1 MTQIPAQ
8 LLLGVGNGAVFGALA
23 LALVLTYRS
32 SGVLNLA
39 TSAVALYAAYTFAFL
54 RQGQFFIPIPGPP
67 ALVSVGGPMA
77 VGPAMLI
84 ALAAATL
91 LGLGGYLLIFRPLRH
106 SPPATGFVAS
116 VGVLAVIQGVIAAR
130 AGTGVVSSGPIFPA
144 STLTIGG
151 FPVTSDRLYLG
162 AAIIAIAAAL
172 AAAMRFT
179 RFGLA
184 TRAVAETEKGAA
196 VTGLSP
202 NRVAIS
208 NWALSSLIAGLAGI
222 LISPIVPLQPVAYSL
237 FIVPA
242 LAAALLGQFSAI
254 APTVAAGLAIGMIQS
269 LIAFLQAEHP
279 ALPQVGLQEM
289 VPLVLIFV
297 LLAVRGRGLPGRG
310 ALVTQMLGRAPRPR
324 TVALPAVAG
333 TVVGVAAILATQGQY
348 RAALVTTLII
358 AIICLSLV
366 VVTGYTGQ
374 ISMAQLTLAGTSGF
388 LLSSA
393 TTSWGL
399 PFPIAPLVAALITT
413 GIGLVLGLVTL
424 RSRGMT
430 LAVVTLAFAV
440 AIEAFWF
447 DNTSLNGGL
456 SGAPVRP
463 PRLFGLDLSPGTGT
477 VRVAFAV
484 MCLVVLLLVAVSVG
498 LLRRSRLGGAMLAVR
513 ANERSAAAAG
523 INVRVVR
530 LAAFGIGAFIAGL
543 GGDLLTYQQTVV
555 PAASFTALGGIGLF
569 ATAYLAGVTS
579 VSGGL
584 LAGILADGGLL
595 FVYLNGLVNFGSWY
609 DVVTGVLL
617 VLTVIFNPEGLAR
630 GFHKLAE
637 RWQPAKRGAAPHRPA
652 HEAPVPAPRGA
663 VAAADGGRPSGPVLT
678 VRNASVHYGGVAA
691 VSDVSLEVPPGA
703 IVGLIGPNG
712 AGKTSLID
720 AISGFTA
727 MTGDVI
733 FAASSVA
740 RLKPHQR
747 VQHGLGRTFQGI
759 ELYDDLT
766 VEENVAVGDRTRR
779 RGGRDLTALFAMLGL
794 EEYRGRPV
802 AELSQGQRQL
812 VSIARALAGTPSLL
826 LLDEPAAG
834 LDSSESAWL
843 GERLRDIRA
852 GGVSM
857 LLVDHDMN
865 LMLGLCDVLYVLDF
879 GSVIAS
885 GTPEQVRANEKVIS
899 AYLGTTHGSD
909 ESDSPPALAHQPRH
923 QRRAP
928 LEAP

>member
-1 MTQIPAQ
+1 MTQVPAQ

-54 RQGQFFIPIPGPP
+54 RQGQLFIPIPGPP

-77 VGPAMLI
+77 VGPAMVI
-84 ALAAATL
+84 ALAAATV
-91 LGLGGYLLIFRPLRH
+91 LGLLSYLVIFRPLRH
-106 SPPATGFVAS
+106 SPPAAGLVAS

-130 AGTGVVSSGPIFPA
+130 VGTGVVSVGPVFPS

-151 FPVTSDRLYLG
+151 FAVTSDRLYLG
-162 AAIIAIAAAL
+162 ATIIVIAAAL
-172 AAAMRFT
+172 AAVMRFT

-184 TRAVAETEKGAA
+184 TRAAAETEKGAV

-202 NRVAIS
+202 DRIAVS
-208 NWALSSLIAGLAGI
+208 NWVLSSLIAGLAGI

-254 APTVAAGLAIGMIQS
+254 APTVVAGLAIGMIQS
-269 LIAFLQAEHP
+269 WITFLQAEHP
-279 ALPQVGLQEM
+279 GLPQTGLQEM

-297 LLAVRGRGLPGRG
+297 LLAARGRSLPGRG
-310 ALVTQMLGRAPRPR
+310 TLITHTLGRAPRPR
-324 TVALPAVAG
+324 TVTVPAAVGIVA
-333 TVVGVAAILATQGQY
+333 GVAAIVATQGQY
-348 RAALVTTLII
+348 RAALVTTLIT
-358 AIICLSLV
+358 AVICLSLV

-374 ISMAQLTLAGTSGF
+374 ISMAQLTLAGASGF
-388 LLSSA
+388 LLSTA

-447 DNTSLNGGL
+447 DNSSLNGGL
-456 SGAPVRP
+456 TGAPVRP
-463 PRLFGLDLSPGTGT
+463 PMLFGLNLGPGTGT
-477 VRVAFAV
+477 VRAAFAI
-484 MCLVVLLLVAVSVG
+484 MCLVVLVGVAVSVA

-523 INVRVVR
+523 INVRAVR

-543 GGDLLTYQQTVV
+543 GGDLLTYQQTLV

-579 VSGGL
+579 VSGGV

-595 FVYLNGLVNFGSWY
+595 FVWLNGLVSFGSWY
-609 DVVTGVLL
+609 DVITGVLL
-617 VLTVIFNPEGLAR
+617 IVTVIFNPEGMAR
-630 GFHKLAE
+630 GLHKIAE
-637 RWQPAKRGAAPHRPA
+637 RWQPKRASAPAPA
-652 HEAPVPAPRGA
+652 GPVTPVPAPTGGA
-663 VAAADGGRPSGPVLT
+663 ARDGRRPLGPVLS

-703 IVGLIGPNG
+703 IIGLIGPNG

-720 AISGFTA
+720 AISGFAA

-733 FAASSVA
+733 FAGNSVV

-759 ELYDDLT
+759 ELYDDLS
-766 VEENVAVGDRTRR
+766 VQENVTVGDRTRR
-779 RGGRDLTALFAMLGL
+779 RGGQELSGLFAMLGL
-794 EEYRGRPV
+794 SALRTRPV

-812 VSIARALAGTPSLL
+812 VSIARALAGGPSLL

-834 LDSSESAWL
+834 LDSRESAWL
-843 GERLRDIRA
+843 ASRLRDICA
-852 GGVSM
+852 SGVSM

-885 GTPEQVRANEKVIS
+885 GTPEQIRANEKVIG
-899 AYLGTTHGSD
+899 AYLGTTRASAGRG
-909 ESDSPPALAHQPRH
+909 SPPALDQQPE
-923 QRRAP
+923 QVDRAP
-928 LEAP
+928 QEAP

>member
-1 MTQIPAQ
+1 MNQIPAQ

-54 RQGQFFIPIPGPP
+54 RQGQLFIPIPGLPS
-67 ALVSVGGPMA
+67 LESVGGPMA
-77 VGPAMLI
+77 IGPAMVI
-84 ALAAATL
+84 ALAAATV
-91 LGLGGYLLIFRPLRH
+91 LGLVSYLLIFRPLRH
-106 SPPATGFVAS
+106 SPPAAGFVAS

-130 AGTGVVSSGPIFPA
+130 VGTGVVSVGPIFPA
-144 STLTIGG
+144 SMLTIGG

-162 AAIIAIAAAL
+162 ATIIVIAAAL
-172 AAAMRFT
+172 AAVMRFT

-184 TRAVAETEKGAA
+184 TRAAAETEKGAV

-202 NRVAIS
+202 NRIAVS
-208 NWALSSLIAGLAGI
+208 NWVISSLIAGLAGI

-254 APTVAAGLAIGMIQS
+254 APTVVAGLAIGMIQS
-269 LIAFLQAEHP
+269 WITFLQAEHP
-279 ALPQVGLQEM
+279 GLPQTGLQEM

-297 LLAVRGRGLPGRG
+297 LLAARGRSLPGRG
-310 ALVTQMLGRAPRPR
+310 TLITHTLGRAPRPR
-324 TVALPAVAG
+324 TVTVPAAVGIVA
-333 TVVGVAAILATQGQY
+333 GVAAIVATQGQY

-388 LLSSA
+388 LLSTA

-399 PFPIAPLVAALITT
+399 PFPIAPLVAALVTT

-447 DNTSLNGGL
+447 DNSSLNGGL
-456 SGAPVRP
+456 AGAPVRP
-463 PRLFGLDLSPGTGT
+463 PTLFGLNLGPGTGT
-477 VRVAFAV
+477 VRAAFAI
-484 MCLVVLLLVAVSVG
+484 MCLVVLVGVAVSVA

-523 INVRVVR
+523 INVRAVR

-543 GGDLLTYQQTVV
+543 GGALLTYQQTIV

-579 VSGGL
+579 VSGGI

-595 FVYLNGLVNFGSWY
+595 FVWLNGLVSFGSWY
-609 DVVTGVLL
+609 DVITGVLL
-617 VLTVIFNPEGLAR
+617 IITVIFNPEGLAR
-630 GFHKLAE
+630 GFHKIAE
-637 RWQPAKRGAAPHRPA
+637 RWQPKRAAAPAPA
-652 HEAPVPAPRGA
+652 GPAAPVPAPAGGA
-663 VAAADGGRPSGPVLT
+663 VSNGRQPRGPVLS
-678 VRNASVHYGGVAA
+678 VRDASVHYGGVAA
-691 VSDVSLEVPPGA
+691 VSDVTLEVPPGA
-703 IVGLIGPNG
+703 IIGLIGPNG

-720 AISGFTA
+720 AISGFAA
-727 MTGDVI
+727 MTGDVS
-733 FAASSVA
+733 FAGNSVV

-759 ELYDDLT
+759 ELYDDLS

-779 RGGRDLTALFAMLGL
+779 RGGRELSGLFTMLGL
-794 EEYRGRPV
+794 GALRTRPV

-812 VSIARALAGTPSLL
+812 VSIARALAGDPSLL

-834 LDSSESAWL
+834 LDSRESDWL
-843 GERLRDIRA
+843 AARLRDICA
-852 GGVSM
+852 SGVSM

-865 LMLGLCDVLYVLDF
+865 LMLGLCDALYVLDF

-899 AYLGTTHGSD
+899 AYLGTTRASAERG
-909 ESDSPPALAHQPRH
+909 SPPALDQQQERVHRTPR
-923 QRRAP
+923 
-928 LEAP
+928 EAP

>member
-54 RQGQFFIPIPGPP
+54 RQGQLFIPIPGPP
-67 ALVSVGGPMA
+67 ELVSIGGPMA
-77 VGPAMLI
+77 IGPAMVI
-84 ALAAATL
+84 ALAAATV
-91 LGLGGYLLIFRPLRH
+91 LGLVSYLLIFRPLRH
-106 SPPATGFVAS
+106 SPPAAGFVAS
-116 VGVLAVIQGVIAAR
+116 VGVLALIQGVIAAR
-130 AGTGVVSSGPIFPA
+130 VGTGVVSVGPIFPA

-162 AAIIAIAAAL
+162 ATIIVIAAAL
-172 AAAMRFT
+172 AAVMRFT
-179 RFGLA
+179 RFGLV
-184 TRAVAETEKGAA
+184 TRAAAETEKGAV

-202 NRVAIS
+202 NRIAVS
-208 NWALSSLIAGLAGI
+208 NWVLSSLIAGLAGI

-254 APTVAAGLAIGMIQS
+254 APTVAAGIAIGVIQS
-269 LIAFLQAEHP
+269 WITFLQAEHP
-279 ALPQVGLQEM
+279 GLPQTGLQQM

-297 LLAVRGRGLPGRG
+297 LLAARGRSLPGRG
-310 ALVTQMLGRAPRPR
+310 TLITHTLGRAPRPR
-324 TVALPAVAG
+324 TVAVPAAVGIVA
-333 TVVGVAAILATQGQY
+333 GVAAIVATQGQY

-358 AIICLSLV
+358 AVICLSLV

-388 LLSSA
+388 LLSTA

-399 PFPIAPLVAALITT
+399 PFPIAPLAAALITT

-447 DNTSLNGGL
+447 DNSSLNGGL
-456 SGAPVRP
+456 TGARVRP
-463 PRLFGLDLSPGTGT
+463 PTLFGLNLGPGTGT
-477 VRVAFAV
+477 VRAAFAI
-484 MCLVVLLLVAVSVG
+484 MCLVVLVLVAVSVA

-523 INVRVVR
+523 INVRAVR

-543 GGDLLTYQQTVV
+543 GGALLTYQQTVV

-579 VSGGL
+579 VSGGI

-595 FVYLNGLVNFGSWY
+595 FVWLNGLVNLGSWY
-609 DVVTGVLL
+609 DVTTGALL
-617 VLTVIFNPEGLAR
+617 IITVIFNPEGMAR
-630 GFHKLAE
+630 GLHKIAE
-637 RWQPAKRGAAPHRPA
+637 RWQPKRAA
-652 HEAPVPAPRGA
+652 APVPAGPAAPVPATAGGA
-663 VAAADGGRPSGPVLT
+663 ARDGRQPLGPVLS

-691 VSDVSLEVPPGA
+691 VSDVTLEVPPGA
-703 IVGLIGPNG
+703 IIGLIGPNG

-720 AISGFTA
+720 AISGFVA

-733 FAASSVA
+733 FAGDSVV

-759 ELYDDLT
+759 ELYDDLS

-779 RGGRDLTALFAMLGL
+779 RGGQELSGLFAMLGL
-794 EEYRGRPV
+794 SALRTRPV

-812 VSIARALAGTPSLL
+812 VSIARALAGGPSLL

-834 LDSSESAWL
+834 LDSRESAWL
-843 GERLRDIRA
+843 AARLRDICVS
-852 GGVSM
+852 GVSM

-879 GSVIAS
+879 GSVIAL
-885 GTPEQVRANEKVIS
+885 GTPEQVRANEKVIG
-899 AYLGTTHGSD
+899 AYLGTTRASAGHG
-909 ESDSPPALAHQPRH
+909 SPPALGQQPERA
-923 QRRAP
+923 RRAP
-928 LEAP
+928 REAP

>member
-1 MTQIPAQ
+1 MNQIPAQ

-77 VGPAMLI
+77 VAPAMLI
-84 ALAAATL
+84 SLAAATV
-91 LGLGGYLLIFRPLRH
+91 LGLGSYLLIFRPLRH

-130 AGTGVVSSGPIFPA
+130 AGTGVVSVSAIFPVK
-144 STLTIGG
+144 TLSISG
-151 FPVTSDRLYLG
+151 FPVTSDRLYL
-162 AAIIAIAAAL
+162 AATIIVIAVAL

-184 TRAVAETEKGAA
+184 TRAVAESEKGAA

-254 APTVAAGLAIGMIQS
+254 APTVAAGLAIGMIES

-279 ALPQVGLQEM
+279 ALPQAGLQEM
-289 VPLVLIFV
+289 VPLVLIFL

-310 ALVTQMLGRAPRPR
+310 ALITQMLGRAPRPR
-324 TVALPAVAG
+324 AIARPAAVG
-333 TVVGVAAILATQGQY
+333 LVVGVAAILATQGQY

-456 SGAPVRP
+456 NGAPVRP
-463 PRLFGLDLSPGTGT
+463 PTLFGLNLGPGSGT

-484 MCLVVLLLVAVSVG
+484 MCLVVLVLVAAGVG

-523 INVRVVR
+523 INVRAVR
-530 LAAFGIGAFIAGL
+530 LAAFAIGAFIAGL

-584 LAGILADGGLL
+584 LAGVLADGGLL
-595 FVYLNGLVNFGSWY
+595 FVYLNGLVNLGSWY

-617 VLTVIFNPEGLAR
+617 IITVIFNPEGLAR

-637 RWQPAKRGAAPHRPA
+637 RWQPSKRAVAPRRPA
-652 HEAPVPAPRGA
+652 HAAVPPPRG
-663 VAAADGGRPSGPVLT
+663 VPRPTAAGGLAGPVLA

-733 FAASSVA
+733 FAANSVA
-740 RLKPHQR
+740 RLKPHRR

-766 VEENVAVGDRTRR
+766 VEENVMVGDRTRR
-779 RGGRDLTALFAMLGL
+779 RGGRDLAALFTLLGL
-794 EEYRGRPV
+794 DGHRARPV

-812 VSIARALAGTPSLL
+812 VSIGRALAGGPSLL

-834 LDSSESAWL
+834 LDSTESAWL
-843 GERLRDIRA
+843 GERLRDIRT

-885 GTPEQVRANEKVIS
+885 GTPEEVRANERVIS
-899 AYLGTTHGSD
+899 AYLGTTHEPD
-909 ESDSPPALAHQPRH
+909 ESDGPPVDGHQPRH
-923 QRRAP
+923 LHRAP

>member
-8 LLLGVGNGAVFGALA
+8 LLIGVGNGAVFGALA

-54 RQGQFFIPIPGPP
+54 RQGQLFIPVPGLP

-77 VGPAMLI
+77 IGPAMVI
-84 ALAAATL
+84 ALAAATA
-91 LGLGGYLLIFRPLRH
+91 LGLVSYLLIFRPLRH
-106 SPPATGFVAS
+106 SPPAAGFVAS
-116 VGVLAVIQGVIAAR
+116 VGVLAVIQGVVAAR
-130 AGTGVVSSGPIFPA
+130 VGTGVVSVGPIFPS

-162 AAIIAIAAAL
+162 ATIIVIAAAL
-172 AAAMRFT
+172 ALGLRFT

-184 TRAVAETEKGAA
+184 TRAAAETEKGAV

-202 NRVAIS
+202 NRIAVS
-208 NWALSSLIAGLAGI
+208 NWVISSLIAGLAGV

-254 APTVAAGLAIGMIQS
+254 APTVVAGIAIGMIQS
-269 LIAFLQAEHP
+269 WITFLQAEHP
-279 ALPQVGLQEM
+279 GLPQTGLQQM

-297 LLAVRGRGLPGRG
+297 LLAARGRSLPGRG
-310 ALVTQMLGRAPRPR
+310 TLITHTLGRAPRPR
-324 TVALPAVAG
+324 TVAVPAAVGIVA
-333 TVVGVAAILATQGQY
+333 GVAAIVATQGQY
-348 RAALVTTLII
+348 RAALVTTLIT
-358 AIICLSLV
+358 AVICLSLV

-388 LLSSA
+388 LLSTA

-413 GIGLVLGLVTL
+413 CIGLVLGLVTL
-424 RSRGMT
+424 RSHGMT

-440 AIEAFWF
+440 AVEAFWF
-447 DNTSLNGGL
+447 DNSSLNGGL
-456 SGAPVRP
+456 NGAPVRP
-463 PRLFGLDLSPGTGT
+463 PTLFGLNLGPGTGT
-477 VRVAFAV
+477 VRAAFAI
-484 MCLVVLLLVAVSVG
+484 MCLVVLVLVAVSVA

-523 INVRVVR
+523 INVRAVR

-543 GGDLLTYQQTVV
+543 GGALLTYQQTVV

-579 VSGGL
+579 VSGGM

-595 FVYLNGLVNFGSWY
+595 FVWLNSLVNLGSWY
-609 DVVTGVLL
+609 DVTTGVLL
-617 VLTVIFNPEGLAR
+617 IVTVIFNPEGMAHGL
-630 GFHKLAE
+630 HKIAE
-637 RWQPAKRGAAPHRPA
+637 RWQPKRAAAPAPAGPAAPAPAPAGGAAR
-652 HEAPVPAPRGA
+652 
-663 VAAADGGRPSGPVLT
+663 DGRQPGGPVLS

-691 VSDVSLEVPPGA
+691 VSDVSLEVPPAA

-720 AISGFTA
+720 AISGFAA

-733 FAASSVA
+733 FAGDSVV

-759 ELYDDLT
+759 ELYDDLS

-779 RGGRDLTALFAMLGL
+779 RGGRDLSGLFATLGL
-794 EEYRGRPV
+794 DGLRTRPV

-812 VSIARALAGTPSLL
+812 VSIARALAGGPSLL

-834 LDSSESAWL
+834 LDSRESAWL
-843 GERLRDIRA
+843 AERLRDIRVS
-852 GGVSM
+852 GVSM

-885 GTPEQVRANEKVIS
+885 GTPEQVRADEKVIG
-899 AYLGTTHGSD
+899 AYLGTTYGSAGR
-909 ESDSPPALAHQPRH
+909 SSPPAPDQQPERVH
-923 QRRAP
+923 PAP
-928 LEAP
+928 QEAP

>member
-1 MTQIPAQ
+1 MTQVPAQ

-54 RQGQFFIPIPGPP
+54 RQGQLFIPIPGPP

-77 VGPAMLI
+77 VGPAMVI
-84 ALAAATL
+84 ALAAATV
-91 LGLGGYLLIFRPLRH
+91 LGLLSYLLIFRPLRH
-106 SPPATGFVAS
+106 SPPAAGLVAS
-116 VGVLAVIQGVIAAR
+116 VGVLAVIQGAIAAR
-130 AGTGVVSSGPIFPA
+130 VGTGVVSVSPIFPA

-151 FPVTSDRLYLG
+151 LSVTSDRFYL
-162 AAIIAIAAAL
+162 AATIVVIAAAL
-172 AAAMRFT
+172 AAVMRFT

-184 TRAVAETEKGAA
+184 TRAAAETEKGAV

-202 NRVAIS
+202 DRIAVS

-254 APTVAAGLAIGMIQS
+254 APTVLGGLAIGMIQS
-269 LIAFLQAEHP
+269 WITFLQAEHP
-279 ALPQVGLQEM
+279 ALPQTGLQEM
-289 VPLVLIFV
+289 VPLVLIF
-297 LLAVRGRGLPGRG
+297 LLLCVRGQSLPGRG
-310 ALVTQMLGRAPRPR
+310 ALITHALGRAPRPR
-324 TVALPAVAG
+324 AVAVPAAVGTVA
-333 TVVGVAAILATQGQY
+333 GVAAILATQGQY
-348 RAALVTTLII
+348 RAAIVTTLIT

-388 LLSSA
+388 LLSTA

-399 PFPIAPLVAALITT
+399 PFPVAPLVAALITT

-440 AIEAFWF
+440 AVEAFWF
-447 DNTSLNGGL
+447 DNSSLNGGL
-456 SGAPVRP
+456 NGAPVNP
-463 PRLFGLDLSPGTGT
+463 PTLFGLNLGPGTGT
-477 VRVAFAV
+477 VRATFAI
-484 MCLVVLLLVAVSVG
+484 MCLVVLVLVAVSVA
-498 LLRRSRLGGAMLAVR
+498 LLRRSRLGGTMLAIR

-523 INVRVVR
+523 INVRAVR

-543 GGDLLTYQQTVV
+543 GGDLLTYQQTSV

-584 LAGILADGGLL
+584 LAGILAGGGLL
-595 FVYLNGLVNFGSWY
+595 FVWLNGLVNFGSWY
-609 DVVTGVLL
+609 DVITGVLL
-617 VLTVIFNPEGLAR
+617 ILTVIFNPEGMVR
-630 GFHKLAE
+630 GLHKIAE
-637 RWQPAKRGAAPHRPA
+637 RWKPKRAAAPAPA
-652 HEAPVPAPRGA
+652 GPAAAVPAPA
-663 VAAADGGRPSGPVLT
+663 VGSVGDGRQPRGPVLT
-678 VRNASVHYGGVAA
+678 VRNASVTYGGVAA

-720 AISGFTA
+720 AISGFAA

-733 FAASSVA
+733 FTGSSLA

-759 ELYDDLT
+759 ELYDDLS
-766 VEENVAVGDRTRR
+766 VEENVTVGDRTRR
-779 RGGRDLTALFAMLGL
+779 RGGRDLSGLFAMLGL
-794 EEYRGRPV
+794 SGLRTRPV

-812 VSIARALAGTPSLL
+812 VSIARALAGGPALV

-834 LDSSESAWL
+834 LDSRESAWL
-843 GERLRDIRA
+843 AERLREIRA
-852 GGVSM
+852 SGVSM

-865 LMLGLCDVLYVLDF
+865 LMLGLCDVLHVLDF
-879 GSVIAS
+879 GAVIAS
-885 GTPEQVRANEKVIS
+885 GTPEEVRANEKVVS
-899 AYLGTTHGSD
+899 AYLGATHASATD
-909 ESDSPPALAHQPRH
+909 TNPPAEGGRGDGL
-923 QRRAP
+923 QRTRM
-928 LEAP
+928 EAS

>member
-54 RQGQFFIPIPGPP
+54 RQGQLFIPIPGPP
-67 ALVSVGGPMA
+67 ALVSVGGPMPI
-77 VGPAMLI
+77 GPAMAI
-84 ALAAATL
+84 ALAAATV
-91 LGLGGYLLIFRPLRH
+91 LGLVSYLLIFRPLRH
-106 SPPATGFVAS
+106 SPPAAGFVAS

-130 AGTGVVSSGPIFPA
+130 VGTGVVSVAPIFPA
-144 STLTIGG
+144 NTLTIGG
-151 FPVTSDRLYLG
+151 VPVTSDRLCLG
-162 AAIIAIAAAL
+162 ATIIAIAAAL

-184 TRAVAETEKGAA
+184 TRAAAETEKGAV

-202 NRVAIS
+202 NRIAVS
-208 NWALSSLIAGLAGI
+208 NWVLSSLIAGLAGI

-242 LAAALLGQFSAI
+242 LAAALLGRFSSI
-254 APTVAAGLAIGMIQS
+254 APTVIAGIAIGMIQS
-269 LIAFLQAEHP
+269 WISFLQAEHP
-279 ALPQVGLQEM
+279 GLPQTGLQEM
-289 VPLVLIFV
+289 VPLALIFV
-297 LLAVRGRGLPGRG
+297 LLAARGRSLPGRG
-310 ALVTQMLGRAPRPR
+310 ALITHTLGRAPRPR
-324 TVALPAVAG
+324 TVAVPAAVGLAA
-333 TVVGVAAILATQGQY
+333 GVAAILATQGQY
-348 RAALVTTLII
+348 RAALVTTLIT
-358 AIICLSLV
+358 AVICLSLV

-388 LLSSA
+388 LLSTA

-447 DNTSLNGGL
+447 DNSSLNGGL
-456 SGAPVRP
+456 TGALVRP
-463 PRLFGLDLSPGTGT
+463 PTLFGLNLGPGAGT
-477 VRVAFAV
+477 VRAAFAI
-484 MCLVVLLLVAVSVG
+484 MCLVVLVAVAVSVA

-523 INVRVVR
+523 INVRAVR

-543 GGDLLTYQQTVV
+543 GGALLTYQQTVV

-595 FVYLNGLVNFGSWY
+595 FVWLNGLVNFGSWY
-609 DVVTGVLL
+609 DVTTGALLIVTI
-617 VLTVIFNPEGLAR
+617 IFNPEGLAR
-630 GFHKLAE
+630 GFHKIAE
-637 RWQPAKRGAAPHRPA
+637 RWQPKRAAVPSAAGAAAPA
-652 HEAPVPAPRGA
+652 PAPAGGAAGNGRQPTAPVL
-663 VAAADGGRPSGPVLT
+663 S
-678 VRNASVHYGGVAA
+678 VRNASVHYGGVSA
-691 VSDVSLEVPPGA
+691 VSDVTLEVPPGA

-733 FAASSVA
+733 FAGNSLV

-759 ELYDDLT
+759 ELYDDLS

-779 RGGRDLTALFAMLGL
+779 RGGRQLSGLFAMLGL
-794 EEYRGRPV
+794 SALRTRPV

-812 VSIARALAGTPSLL
+812 VSIARALAGGPSLL

-834 LDSSESAWL
+834 LDSRESGWL
-843 GERLRDIRA
+843 AARLRDICA
-852 GGVSM
+852 SGVSM

-885 GTPEQVRANEKVIS
+885 GTPEQVRADDKVIG
-899 AYLGTTHGSD
+899 AYLGNTRASAGRS
-909 ESDSPPALAHQPRH
+909 SPPTLAQQPERV
-923 QRRAP
+923 RRMP
-928 LEAP
+928 REAP

>member
-1 MTQIPAQ
+1 MNQIPAE

-54 RQGQFFIPIPGPP
+54 RQGQFFIPIPGLP

-77 VGPAMLI
+77 IGPAMVI
-84 ALAAATL
+84 SLAAATV
-91 LGLGGYLLIFRPLRH
+91 LGLISYLLIFRPLRH
-106 SPPATGFVAS
+106 SPPAAGLVAS
-116 VGVLAVIQGVIAAR
+116 IGMLAVIQGVIAAR
-130 AGTGVVSSGPIFPA
+130 VGTGLVSVDPIFPS

-162 AAIIAIAAAL
+162 ATIIVIAAAL
-172 AAAMRFT
+172 AAVMRFT

-184 TRAVAETEKGAA
+184 TRAAAETEKGAV

-202 NRVAIS
+202 NRIAVA
-208 NWALSSLIAGLAGI
+208 NWVISSLIAGLAGI
-222 LISPIVPLQPVAYSL
+222 LISPIVPLGPVAYSL

-254 APTVAAGLAIGMIQS
+254 APTVLAGVAIGMIQS
-269 LIAFLQAEHP
+269 WITFLQAEHP
-279 ALPQVGLQEM
+279 GLPQTGLQEM
-289 VPLVLIFV
+289 VPLLLIFV
-297 LLAVRGRGLPGRG
+297 LLAARGRSLPGRG
-310 ALVTQMLGRAPRPR
+310 ALITHTLGRAPRPR
-324 TVALPAVAG
+324 TVTMPAAAG
-333 TVVGVAAILATQGQY
+333 IVIGVAAILATQGQY
-348 RAALVTTLII
+348 RAALVTTLIM

-374 ISMAQLTLAGTSGF
+374 ISLAQLTLAGTSGF
-388 LLSSA
+388 LLSTA

-447 DNTSLNGGL
+447 DNSSLNGGL
-456 SGAPVRP
+456 NGAPVRP
-463 PRLFGLDLSPGTGT
+463 PTLFGLNLGPGTGT

-484 MCLVVLLLVAVSVG
+484 MCLVVLVLVAVSVA

-523 INVRVVR
+523 INVRAVR

-543 GGDLLTYQQTVV
+543 GGALLTYQQTIV

-579 VSGGL
+579 VAGGI

-595 FVYLNGLVNFGSWY
+595 FVWLNGLVNLGSWY

-617 VLTVIFNPEGLAR
+617 IITVIFNPEGLAR
-630 GFHKLAE
+630 GLHKIAE
-637 RWQPAKRGAAPHRPA
+637 RWQPKRAPAPA
-652 HEAPVPAPRGA
+652 TDGTAAPVPAPAGGA
-663 VAAADGGRPSGPVLT
+663 ARDGRQPRGPVLS

-691 VSDVSLEVPPGA
+691 VSDVTLEVPPGA

-720 AISGFTA
+720 AISGFAA
-727 MTGDVI
+727 MTGDVV
-733 FAASSVA
+733 FAGNSVG
-740 RLKPHQR
+740 RLKPHRR

-759 ELYDDLT
+759 ELYDDLS

-779 RGGRDLTALFAMLGL
+779 QGGRDLSGLFAMLGL
-794 EEYRGRPV
+794 GGLRTRPV

-812 VSIARALAGTPSLL
+812 VSIARALAGGPSLL

-834 LDSSESAWL
+834 LDSRESAWL
-843 GERLRDIRA
+843 AERLRDIRVS
-852 GGVSM
+852 GVSM

-865 LMLGLCDVLYVLDF
+865 LMLGLCDELYVLDF

-885 GTPEQVRANEKVIS
+885 GTPEQVRANEKVIG
-899 AYLGTTHGSD
+899 AYLGTTRASAGRGS
-909 ESDSPPALAHQPRH
+909 SPPALDQRPERVQRTPR
-923 QRRAP
+923 
-928 LEAP
+928 EAP